1 MDYDIY
7 KQYLI
12 KEYKDKVQKV
22 RNISEVIDYLNH
34 IVNLN
39 KIEPP
44 SEASPIFYN
53 ITKFNFLNC
62 TKNKDLNLTIEE
74 FEFEAYEVVH
84 DEKSEN
90 YYEENNKVNKGS
102 PIIVFVEKRLGAIT
116 STCEPLKQQLHI
128 AEGISEYHIENET
141 PEFFDYL
148 ILLDIFKKKKI

>member
-12 KEYKDKVQKV
+12 KDYKDKVQKF
-22 RNISEVIDYLNH
+22 RNILEVVDYLNH
-34 IVNLN
+34 IVNLY

-53 ITKFNFLNC
+53 ITKFNFVNC
-62 TKNKDLNLTIEE
+62 TKNKDLDLTIEDLE
-74 FEFEAYEVVH
+74 FDAYGVVH

-90 YYEENNKVNKGS
+90 YYEEDNKKGS

-148 ILLDIFKKKKI
+148 ALLDMFKKKKI